1 MRKVLV
7 ADDEVR
13 VCKLICNLVDWAA
26 FDMQIVATAHDGL
39 SAFAAVEREKP
50 DLVVTDIRMPGLDGL
65 ALIAKMRESAPDTDI
80 IIISGHR
87 DFEYAQQA
95 IEYGA
100 NAYLLKPVNKEEL
113 ETALRKIRVRHDKRE
128 QEAER
133 AENLLSRL
141 HQDSGQLRAMF
152 FGDWLLNT
160 GREPL
165 DAGQANERYHYQFGS
180 GIYRAYVV
188 KLDFPCPEE
197 YSQAACMALR
207 EKLAELLCRYLRPLS
222 IEEERSFAGTR
233 ILGFVHYARRSEVG
247 LRRQLLACVNEM
259 GAQRDM
265 FRHAQITMGLGGVKA
280 SLGELPD
287 SMEEATMAV
296 EQRLVDKSGQR
307 VLERYDTGM
316 PDLSI
321 LQQEYKSRLAGI
333 VELLDDAAVPALVAE
348 LAQSVMRTSALC
360 GAGLL
365 LAVTRAF
372 ELFAALMRSA
382 HGPTED
388 MEGAA
393 AGFAE
398 QLELVHDGAGVFFCL
413 QAAMQRHIAL
423 RRGAMRQAVTR
434 PIANA
439 RQYILAHYR
448 EPVTLEEIA
457 GVAGFN
463 ASYFSALFKKEC
475 GETFLEYL
483 SGVRIAKAKELLRS
497 TDLPVADVCAQV
509 GYTDVKHFNR
519 TFKKLAN
526 VTPTEFRKLYS

>member
-113 ETALRKIRVRHDKRE
+113 ETALRKIRIRHDKRA

-160 GREPL
+160 EREPL

-348 LAQSVMRTSALC
+348 LAQSVMRTPALC